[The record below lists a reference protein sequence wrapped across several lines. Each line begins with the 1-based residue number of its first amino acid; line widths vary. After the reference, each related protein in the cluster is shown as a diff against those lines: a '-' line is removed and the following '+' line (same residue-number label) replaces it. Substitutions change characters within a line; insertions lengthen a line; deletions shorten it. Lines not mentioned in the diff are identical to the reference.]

1 MEIDSFINALRRFI
15 CRRGK
20 VAKWRSDQGSNFL
33 GAKNELTKAL
43 QELDQEKIRGF
54 LLPSECDWIDFDMNV
69 PAASHMGGVW
79 NRLIPTVRSV
89 LSGLLQDHGKQLD
102 DEALETLMVEAEN
115 IVNSR
120 PISVMEVY
128 IQVYH
133 EEF

>member
-1 MEIDSFINALRRFI
+1 
-15 CRRGK
+15 
-20 VAKWRSDQGSNFL
+20 
-33 GAKNELTKAL
+33 
-43 QELDQEKIRGF
+43 
-54 LLPSECDWIDFDMNV
+54 MNV